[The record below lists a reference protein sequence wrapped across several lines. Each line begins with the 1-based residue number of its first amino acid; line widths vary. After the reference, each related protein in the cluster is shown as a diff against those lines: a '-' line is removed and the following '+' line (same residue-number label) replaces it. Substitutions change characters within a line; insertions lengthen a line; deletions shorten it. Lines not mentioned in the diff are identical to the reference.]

1 MNQFSASMR
10 RYTSYNL
17 YLLALYVL
25 GWGFTPYDS
34 FFQGLIIGAVLGSY
48 NLWSMYSKT
57 KRLGQA
63 AVEGK
68 KMYTI
73 GTLSRFAVGAII
85 AIIAIRYPETFHIIG
100 LIIGL
105 MSAYI
110 IILIDSLFQI
120 KSLSQRKR

>member
-10 RYTSYNL
+10 RYMQYSL

-25 GWGFTPYDS
+25 GWGFTPYDL
-34 FFQGLIIGAVLGSY
+34 FFQGLIFGAVLGLF
-48 NLWSMYSKT
+48 NLWSMFSKT

-63 AVEGK
+63 ALEGK
-68 KMYTI
+68 KMYSL
-73 GTLSRFAVGAII
+73 GTLSRFAVGGFA

-100 LIIGL
+100 LVIGL